1 MRAILIGR
9 GLFGALA
16 LAAAAWVGGAFGAG
30 MAAVVLAYLAATL
43 YWTRRLARGG
53 PRGDRR
59 GG

>member
-9 GLFGALA
+9 GAFGVLA

-30 MAAVVLAYLAATL
+30 MAAVVLCYLAATL
-43 YWTRRLARGG
+43 YWARRLARGG
-53 PRGDRR
+53 RA

>member
-30 MAAVVLAYLAATL
+30 MAAVVLVYLAATL